1 MRLVAGLL
9 IGGALGHEVAAIDFS
24 ESRRIS
30 ILHGFP
36 WRSNRAYKTR
46 ARNRLKGPLM
56 FEELGGGWRVFGG
69 GSEDSR
75 RWPRR
80 HLVSTLILT
89 LGIEKPGARGR
100 FVEGGGSN
108 VCSKQTEQ
116 ILLVAERETMRQTL
130 CALERFGLIWRGA
143 NPPLFWRPNFVAGCD
158 NDNPWAMGEAK
169 RE

>member
-9 IGGALGHEVAAIDFS
+9 IGDALGHEAAAI
-24 ESRRIS
+24 ESQEQGTGTKR
-30 ILHGFP
+30 
-36 WRSNRAYKTR
+36 
-46 ARNRLKGPLM
+46 PLM
-56 FEELGGGWRVFGG
+56 FEELGGGWRFSEG

-108 VCSKQTEQ
+108 VCSTQTEQ
-116 ILLVAERETMRQTL
+116 ILL
-130 CALERFGLIWRGA
+130 
-143 NPPLFWRPNFVAGCD
+143 
-158 NDNPWAMGEAK
+158 MGRK
-169 RE
+169 NCSR

>member
-9 IGGALGHEVAAIDFS
+9 IGDALGHEAAAIDFS
-24 ESRRIS
+24 EVRRIS

-36 WRSNRAYKTR
+36 WRSNRAYKSR
-46 ARNRLKGPLM
+46 ARNRNKGPLM
-56 FEELGGGWRVFGG
+56 FEELGGGWRFL
-69 GSEDSR
+69 EA
-75 RWPRR
+75 
-80 HLVSTLILT
+80 
-89 LGIEKPGARGR
+89 EPGARGR
-100 FVEGGGSN
+100 FVGGGGSN